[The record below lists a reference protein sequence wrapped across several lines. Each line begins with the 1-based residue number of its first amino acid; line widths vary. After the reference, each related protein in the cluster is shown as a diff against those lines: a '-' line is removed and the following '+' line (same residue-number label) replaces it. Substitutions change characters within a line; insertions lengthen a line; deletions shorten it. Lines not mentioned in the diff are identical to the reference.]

1 MSAYTEEM
9 LKSIAKVESTRAA
22 RLHVELKRFT
32 AEEKDAV
39 SEKIPS
45 GL

>member
-22 RLHVELKRFT
+22 RLHVELSALPRRRKM
-32 AEEKDAV
+32 
-39 SEKIPS
+39 PS
-45 GL
+45 